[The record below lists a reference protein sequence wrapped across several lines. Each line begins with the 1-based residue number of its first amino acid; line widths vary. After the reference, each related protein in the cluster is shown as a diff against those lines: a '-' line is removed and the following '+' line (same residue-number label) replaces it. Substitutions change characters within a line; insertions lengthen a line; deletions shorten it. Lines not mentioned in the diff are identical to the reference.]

1 MNGAAQAEHPEVWRT
16 MTGMPDGAH
25 SWPAPG
31 YREPAEEWT
40 SVCLPPE
47 EGP

>member
-1 MNGAAQAEHPEVWRT
+1 MNGAAQAVWRP

-25 SWPAPG
+25 SWQAPG
-31 YREPAEEWT
+31 CREPAEEWA